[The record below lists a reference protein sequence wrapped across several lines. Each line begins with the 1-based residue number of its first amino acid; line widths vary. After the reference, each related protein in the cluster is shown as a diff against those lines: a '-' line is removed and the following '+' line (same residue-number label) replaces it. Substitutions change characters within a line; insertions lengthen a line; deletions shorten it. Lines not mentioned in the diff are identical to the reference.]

1 MDSNDD
7 IFEKESNSANFEE
20 VVVVSDE
27 EENEISEAIVELENK
42 KRFASQAI
50 FGDESDDL
58 LANLNTDSYNSNA
71 NKELSSHNKQKDF
84 VSSQISKKFQPK
96 IQTKEAHAYAETAF
110 DDENDDF
117 LANLEPNSGNR
128 KETRKE
134 KDEVEANTES
144 DKPFED
150 GNDDFF
156 ANLDSLS
163 GSSKTVNHNHEKE
176 FVSPKISDIKS
187 KEVKSVT
194 EALISHLESSPEDAF
209 RESKK
214 TEESLV
220 NISATDLL
228 KSNMDDIV
236 AEG

>member
-1 MDSNDD
+1 M
-7 IFEKESNSANFEE
+7 
-20 VVVVSDE
+20 
-27 EENEISEAIVELENK
+27 ENK

-50 FGDESDDL
+50 FGEESDDL

-84 VSSQISKKFQPK
+84 VSPQISKKFQPK
-96 IQTKEAHAYAETAF
+96 MKAKEVHAYAETAF

-117 LANLEPNSGNR
+117 LANLEPNSGNI
-128 KETRKE
+128 KLTHKE
-134 KDEVEANTES
+134 KDEVEKNTES

-163 GSSKTVNHNHEKE
+163 GNSNTVNRYQEKE
-176 FVSPKISDIKS
+176 FASPKIIKS
-187 KEVKSVT
+187 KEVKSKSIT
-194 EALISHLESSPEDAF
+194 EALISHLEKSPEDAF

-214 TEESLV
+214 TEESFV